1 MRLSVYRDVYH
12 PTIALLIGQRSVE
25 SARWP
30 IYGQIDS
37 NTNEHFSKRE
47 KLDETHSRSGAL
59 AHDRQYHGSIRSENY
74 KLLSVSRLFRVIS
87 NADCSRLSCFTRSRC
102 EQEQNPTTCQTRGT
116 DYDHVKGITFFES

>member
-47 KLDETHSRSGAL
+47 KLDETHSKSGAWAQDL
-59 AHDRQYHGSIRSENY
+59 HTTVASEARITSFLDGLSSIEEFYTTYLPNQAFLRQCSASRS
-74 KLLSVSRLFRVIS
+74 KTQL
-87 NADCSRLSCFTRSRC
+87 
-102 EQEQNPTTCQTRGT
+102 
-116 DYDHVKGITFFES
+116 HVKHEAQTVIM